1 MLSVVIVPNLPKNAK
16 SEWHA
21 IAAERCYETKGLIFC
36 VHDKGHILIFYI
48 FSVTEEE
55 HTKVVTKS
63 SKLYEFTCKKMTAL
77 KTCTF
82 FSVDKKTFL

>member
-36 VHDKGHILIFYI
+36 VNNSGQILFFT

-63 SKLYEFTCKKMTAL
+63 SQMYEFTCKKMTAL
-77 KTCTF
+77 KTRKF
-82 FSVDKKTFL
+82 REFSG